1 MNFNMFIQNIPLL
14 SFLIW
19 IPILGGII
27 LLFINDKLPHL
38 IKIIGFLFSSLTLL
52 ISIILLINFDQT
64 SYSLQYVE
72 KLVWIKNL
80 NINYHLAVDGFSI
93 LFIILTTIITSV
105 IILFNFSEIREQNN
119 KYTALFLFLE
129 GLLLG
134 VFCAFD
140 SILFYIF
147 FEAMLI
153 PLFLIIGIWGGPN
166 RVYATIK
173 FFIYTL
179 FGSVLMLVALLYLS
193 FKVNSFYIPDYY
205 TMALE
210 LDVQILIFMAFLISF
225 GIKIPM
231 WPVHTWLPDAHVEA
245 PSSGSVILA
254 AVLLKV
260 GGYGMI
266 RFLLP
271 ITPDAGMYLNSILI
285 PLSLIAI
292 IYISFVA
299 IAQEDMKKLIAYSSV
314 AHMGFV
320 TLGIFLVFNAINPN
334 QISQDFIHIGL
345 QGAIIQMLSHGLI
358 SAGLFICIGII
369 YSRTK
374 SRMISEQSGVGQ
386 IMPVFS
392 AIMMFFLLAN
402 SGLPGT
408 SGFVGE
414 FMVLIASMHINILY
428 AILASTTLV
437 LAAAYSLWLG
447 KRVLFGEVKG
457 ENVISMNA
465 LKIDEL
471 WPLLIL
477 AFLVLL
483 IGIKP
488 DIILNISEESSL
500 NMIKI
505 IGNKY

>member
-1 MNFNMFIQNIPLL
+1 MVYYF
-14 SFLIW
+14 SFL
-19 IPILGGII
+19 LRT
-27 LLFINDKLPHL
+27 
-38 IKIIGFLFSSLTLL
+38 LTLL
-52 ISIILLINFDQT
+52 ISLVLLLNFNT
-64 SYSLQYVE
+64 EKYLLQFVE
-72 KLVWIKNL
+72 KHIWISNL
-80 NINYHLAVDGFSI
+80 DIYYHLAIDGFSM
-93 LFIILTTIITSV
+93 LFILLTTIITSL
-105 IILFNFSEIREQNN
+105 IMIFNFSEPRQQNN
-119 KYTALFLFLE
+119 KYIALFLILE

-179 FGSVLMLVALLYLS
+179 LGSVLMLIALLYLS
-193 FKVNSFYIPDYY
+193 FKANSFYIFDYY
-205 TMALE
+205 NLV
-210 LDVQILIFMAFLISF
+210 LDLDIQIFIFLAFLIAF
-225 GIKIPM
+225 GIKVPM

-245 PSSGSVILA
+245 PTSGSVILA

-271 ITPDAGMYLNSILI
+271 ITPDAGLYLNSFLI

-299 IAQEDMKKLIAYSSV
+299 IAQQDMKKLIAYSSV

-320 TLGIFLVFNAINPN
+320 TLGIFLVFNTIG
-334 QISQDFIHIGL
+334 QTQDLQSISHIGL
-345 QGAIIQMLSHGLI
+345 QGSIIQMLSHGLI
-358 SAGLFICIGII
+358 SAGLFICIGVI

-374 SRMISEQSGVGQ
+374 SRLIDDQSGVGQ
-386 IMPVFS
+386 VMPLFS
-392 AIMMFFLLAN
+392 ALMMFFLLAN

-414 FMVLIASMHINILY
+414 FMVLIAAIKNSLIY

-437 LAAAYSLWLG
+437 LAATYSLWLG
-447 KRVLFGEVKG
+447 KRVLFGEVNG
-457 ENVISMNA
+457 NNVASMKK
-465 LKIDEL
+465 LRSDEL

>member
-1 MNFNMFIQNIPLL
+1 MLYLDIPLL
-14 SFLIW
+14 SLLIW
-19 IPILGGII
+19 TPLIGGVL
-27 LLFINDKLPHL
+27 LLFIDQKNDQL
-38 IKIIGFLFSSLTLL
+38 IKVSGFTISTVTLF
-52 ISIILLINFDQT
+52 ISIVLLLNFDT
-64 SYSLQYVE
+64 SQYLLQFNE
-72 KLVWIKNL
+72 KHIWIYNL
-80 NINYHLAVDGFSI
+80 DINYHLAVDGFSL
-93 LFIILTTIITSV
+93 LFILLTTTVTSL
-105 IILFNFSEIREQNN
+105 IILFNFSESRQQNN
-119 KYTALFLFLE
+119 KYIALFLILE

-179 FGSVLMLVALLYLS
+179 LGSVLMLVALLYLS
-193 FKVNSFYIPDYY
+193 FKANSFYILDYY
-205 TMALE
+205 NLVLS
-210 LDVQILIFMAFLISF
+210 LDTQILIFLAFLIAF
-225 GIKIPM
+225 GIKVPM

-271 ITPDAGMYLNSILI
+271 ITPDAGFYLNNFLI
-285 PLSLIAI
+285 PLSLVAI

-299 IAQEDMKKLIAYSSV
+299 IAQQDMKKLIAYSSI

-320 TLGIFLVFNAINPN
+320 TLGIFLVFNTIGQAQDIQN
-334 QISQDFIHIGL
+334 ISHIGL
-345 QGAIIQMLSHGLI
+345 QGAIMQMLSHGLI

-374 SRMISEQSGVGQ
+374 SRMIDDQSGIGQ
-386 IMPVFS
+386 VMPVFS
-392 AIMMFFLLAN
+392 ALMMFFLLAN

-414 FMVLIASMHINILY
+414 FMVLIAAIKNNIMY
-428 AILASTTLV
+428 AVLASTTLV
-437 LAAAYSLWLG
+437 LAASYSLWLG
-447 KRVLFGEVKG
+447 KRVLFGEVNND
-457 ENVISMNA
+457 NVASM
-465 LKIDEL
+465 KILRFDEF

-477 AFLVLL
+477 AILVIL

-488 DIILNISEESSL
+488 DLLLNISEESSM

-505 IGNKY
+505 ITNKY

>member
-1 MNFNMFIQNIPLL
+1 MLNSDIPLL
-14 SFLIW
+14 SLLIW
-19 IPILGGII
+19 TPLIGGIL
-27 LLFINDKLPHL
+27 LLFIDQKNDSL
-38 IKIIGFLFSSLTLL
+38 IKLFGFTFSALTFF
-52 ISIILLINFDQT
+52 ISIILLINFDVSQ
-64 SYSLQYVE
+64 YLLQFVE
-72 KLVWIKNL
+72 KRSWITTL

-93 LFIILTTIITSV
+93 LFILLTTTITSL
-105 IILFNFSEIREQNN
+105 IILFNFSEPRQQNN
-119 KYTALFLFLE
+119 KYISLFLILE
-129 GLLLG
+129 GLILG

-179 FGSVLMLVALLYLS
+179 LGSVLMLVALLYLS
-193 FKVNSFYIPDYY
+193 FKANSFYILDYY
-205 TMALE
+205 DLILS
-210 LDVQILIFMAFLISF
+210 LDTQIFIFLAFLIAF
-225 GIKIPM
+225 GIKVPM

-271 ITPDAGMYLNSILI
+271 ITPDAGLYLNSFLI

-299 IAQEDMKKLIAYSSV
+299 IAQKDMKKLIAYSSI

-320 TLGIFLVFNAINPN
+320 TLGIFLVFNTIGQTKDFQN
-334 QISQDFIHIGL
+334 ISHIGL
-345 QGAIIQMLSHGLI
+345 QGSMMQMLSHGLI

-374 SRMISEQSGVGQ
+374 SRMIDDQSGIGQ
-386 IMPVFS
+386 IMPTFS
-392 AIMMFFLLAN
+392 ALMMFFLLAN

-414 FMVLIASMHINILY
+414 FMVLITAIKNNIMY
-428 AILASTTLV
+428 AVLASTTLV
-437 LAAAYSLWLG
+437 LAASYSLWLG
-447 KRVLFGEVKG
+447 KRFLFGEV
-457 ENVISMNA
+457 NSDSVASMSA
-465 LKIDEL
+465 LRFDEF
-471 WPLLIL
+471 WPLIIL
-477 AFLVLL
+477 AILVIL

-488 DIILNISEESSL
+488 DLLLSISEESSM
-500 NMIKI
+500 NMIRVI
-505 IGNKY
+505 TNKY

>member
-105 IILFNFSEIREQNN
+105 IILFNFSELREQNN

-292 IYISFVA
+292 IYISFVVNNH
-299 IAQEDMKKLIAYSSV
+299 LSV
-314 AHMGFV
+314 DSYLH
-320 TLGIFLVFNAINPN
+320 
-334 QISQDFIHIGL
+334 
-345 QGAIIQMLSHGLI
+345 
-358 SAGLFICIGII
+358 
-369 YSRTK
+369 
-374 SRMISEQSGVGQ
+374 
-386 IMPVFS
+386 
-392 AIMMFFLLAN
+392 
-402 SGLPGT
+402 
-408 SGFVGE
+408 
-414 FMVLIASMHINILY
+414 
-428 AILASTTLV
+428 
-437 LAAAYSLWLG
+437 
-447 KRVLFGEVKG
+447 
-457 ENVISMNA
+457 
-465 LKIDEL
+465 
-471 WPLLIL
+471 
-477 AFLVLL
+477 
-483 IGIKP
+483 
-488 DIILNISEESSL
+488 
-500 NMIKI
+500 
-505 IGNKY
+505 

>member
-1 MNFNMFIQNIPLL
+1 MLYLDIPLL
-14 SFLIW
+14 SLLIW
-19 IPILGGII
+19 TPLIGGVL
-27 LLFINDKLPHL
+27 LLFIDQKNDQL
-38 IKIIGFLFSSLTLL
+38 IKVSGFTISTVTLF
-52 ISIILLINFDQT
+52 ISIVLLINFDT
-64 SYSLQYVE
+64 SQYLLQFNE
-72 KLVWIKNL
+72 KHIWIYNL
-80 NINYHLAVDGFSI
+80 DINYHLAVDGFSL
-93 LFIILTTIITSV
+93 LFILLTTTVTSL
-105 IILFNFSEIREQNN
+105 IILFNFSESRQQNN
-119 KYTALFLFLE
+119 KYIALFLILE

-179 FGSVLMLVALLYLS
+179 LGSVLMLVALLYLS
-193 FKVNSFYIPDYY
+193 FKANSFYILDYY
-205 TMALE
+205 NLVLS
-210 LDVQILIFMAFLISF
+210 LDTQILIFLAFLIAF
-225 GIKIPM
+225 GIKVPM

-271 ITPDAGMYLNSILI
+271 ITPDAGLYLNNFLI
-285 PLSLIAI
+285 PLSLVAI

-299 IAQEDMKKLIAYSSV
+299 IAQQDMKKLIAYSSI

-320 TLGIFLVFNAINPN
+320 TLGIFLVFNTIGQAQDIQN
-334 QISQDFIHIGL
+334 ISHIGL
-345 QGAIIQMLSHGLI
+345 QGAIMQMLSHGLI

-374 SRMISEQSGVGQ
+374 SRMIDDQSGIGQ
-386 IMPVFS
+386 VMPVFS
-392 AIMMFFLLAN
+392 ALMMFFLLAN

-414 FMVLIASMHINILY
+414 FMVLIAAIKNNIMY
-428 AILASTTLV
+428 AVLASTTLV
-437 LAAAYSLWLG
+437 LAASYSLWLG
-447 KRVLFGEVKG
+447 KRVLFGEVNND
-457 ENVISMNA
+457 NVASM
-465 LKIDEL
+465 KILRFDEF

-477 AFLVLL
+477 AILVIL

-488 DIILNISEESSL
+488 DLLLNISEESSM

-505 IGNKY
+505 ITNKY

>member
-1 MNFNMFIQNIPLL
+1 MIFNMLNLN
-14 SFLIW
+14 
-19 IPILGGII
+19 IPILSLLIWTPLIGGIL
-27 LLFINDKLPHL
+27 LLFIDQKNDFL
-38 IKIIGFLFSSLTLL
+38 IKLSGFTFSALTFF
-52 ISIILLINFDQT
+52 ISIILLINFDASQ
-64 SYSLQYVE
+64 YLLQFVE
-72 KLVWIKNL
+72 KRTWITTL

-93 LFIILTTIITSV
+93 LFILLTTTITSL
-105 IILFNFSEIREQNN
+105 IILFNFSEQRQQNN
-119 KYTALFLFLE
+119 KYISLFLILE
-129 GLLLG
+129 GLILG

-179 FGSVLMLVALLYLS
+179 LGSVLMLVALLYLS
-193 FKVNSFYIPDYY
+193 FKANSFYILDYY
-205 TMALE
+205 DLILS
-210 LDVQILIFMAFLISF
+210 LDTQIYIFLAFLIAF
-225 GIKIPM
+225 GIKVPM

-271 ITPDAGMYLNSILI
+271 ITPDAGLYLNSFLI

-299 IAQEDMKKLIAYSSV
+299 IAQKDMKKLIAYSSI

-320 TLGIFLVFNAINPN
+320 TLGIFLVFNTIGQTQDIQN
-334 QISQDFIHIGL
+334 ISHIGL
-345 QGAIIQMLSHGLI
+345 QGSMMQMLSHGLI
-358 SAGLFICIGII
+358 SAGLFMCIGII

-374 SRMISEQSGVGQ
+374 SRMIDDQSGIGQ
-386 IMPVFS
+386 IMPTFS
-392 AIMMFFLLAN
+392 ALMMFFLLAN

-414 FMVLIASMHINILY
+414 FMVLITAIKNNIMY
-428 AILASTTLV
+428 AVLASTTLV
-437 LAAAYSLWLG
+437 LAASYSLWLG
-447 KRVLFGEVKG
+447 KRVLFGEV
-457 ENVISMNA
+457 NSDSVASMSA
-465 LKIDEL
+465 LRFDEF
-471 WPLLIL
+471 WPLAIL
-477 AFLVLL
+477 AFLVIL

-488 DIILNISEESSL
+488 DLLLNISEESSM
-500 NMIKI
+500 NMIKVI
-505 IGNKY
+505 TNRY

>member
-105 IILFNFSEIREQNN
+105 IILFNFSELREQNN

-225 GIKIPM
+225 GIK
-231 WPVHTWLPDAHVEA
+231 
-245 PSSGSVILA
+245 SS
-254 AVLLKV
+254 
-260 GGYGMI
+260 
-266 RFLLP
+266 
-271 ITPDAGMYLNSILI
+271 
-285 PLSLIAI
+285 
-292 IYISFVA
+292 
-299 IAQEDMKKLIAYSSV
+299 
-314 AHMGFV
+314 
-320 TLGIFLVFNAINPN
+320 
-334 QISQDFIHIGL
+334 
-345 QGAIIQMLSHGLI
+345 
-358 SAGLFICIGII
+358 C
-369 YSRTK
+369 
-374 SRMISEQSGVGQ
+374 
-386 IMPVFS
+386 
-392 AIMMFFLLAN
+392 
-402 SGLPGT
+402 
-408 SGFVGE
+408 
-414 FMVLIASMHINILY
+414 
-428 AILASTTLV
+428 ST
-437 LAAAYSLWLG
+437 
-447 KRVLFGEVKG
+447 
-457 ENVISMNA
+457 
-465 LKIDEL
+465 
-471 WPLLIL
+471 
-477 AFLVLL
+477 
-483 IGIKP
+483 
-488 DIILNISEESSL
+488 
-500 NMIKI
+500 
-505 IGNKY
+505 